1 MTTDPIP
8 LSALQ
13 HYSYCPRQYALIHLE
28 QQFAENLHTLRGQA
42 VHALVDDPA
51 TKQEKGVRVA
61 RALPLYSLV
70 YNLIGKADVVEF
82 HKDGTV
88 YPVEYKHGTRRETLH
103 DALQLAG
110 QAVCLEEMLNIAVP
124 KGAIYHASSR
134 HRREVKIDT
143 PLREQM
149 LEALAGIRAV
159 QASGVLPPP
168 VNDKRCNQCSLVD
181 ICQPQALTAS
191 QHLHLDSLF
200 NIDDNEV

>member
-1 MTTDPIP
+1 MSDPIP

-28 QQFAENLHTLRGQA
+28 QEFAENLHTMRGQA

-61 RALPLYSLV
+61 RALPLYSLT

-88 YPVEYKHGTRRETLH
+88 YPVEYKHGPRRETLH

-110 QAVCLEEMLNIAVP
+110 QAVCLEEMLQIPVP
-124 KGAIYHASSR
+124 RGAIYHASSR
-134 HRREVKIDT
+134 HRREVAIDET
-143 PLREQM
+143 LRAQM
-149 LEALAGIRAV
+149 LAVLEGIRAV
-159 QASGVLPPP
+159 QDSGILPPP
-168 VNDKRCNQCSLVD
+168 ANDKRCNQCSLID
-181 ICQPQALTAS
+181 ICQPKALTTT
-191 QHLHLDSLF
+191 QNLDAEALF
-200 NIDDNEV
+200 TIDDEEI